1 MLSCLVNAGFFQG
14 FILGFTLFLSYLS
27 YLPSRRCFLL
37 NCYLYRQYCFDT
49 DTINCCLNIL
59 DKLRKRICRAD
70 GPIWP
75 AKICFFEDLHQ
86 KSAFLLDVYCLRI
99 TIPISYFPFIII
111 FWNFLSIW
119 RSFPLTFDLSNLNS
133 RVKRDP
139 ELWDFSFSF
148 SLRFPSLSFFS
159 YNSVVYN
166 WSTLYVVL
174 YGVNQNRKIRSFMQ
188 KRKWFLF
195 KITVGLT
202 RRKSQMVFWVFPMY
216 VCLAVILSAP
226 VYWIF

>member
-1 MLSCLVNAGFFQG
+1 MPSCLVNAGFFQG
-14 FILGFTLFLSYLS
+14 FILGFTLFLLYLS

-49 DTINCCLNIL
+49 DNINCCLNIL
-59 DKLRKRICRAD
+59 GKLRKSMCKAD

-75 AKICFFEDLHQ
+75 AKFCFFEDLHQ

-119 RSFPLTFDLSNLNS
+119 SFPLTFDLSNLNS

-188 KRKWFLF
+188 KRKCFLF

-202 RRKSQMVFWVFPMY
+202 RTKSQMVFWVFPM
-216 VCLAVILSAP
+216 
-226 VYWIF
+226 